1 MGATSCSRW
10 RRWRCPA
17 SCSAASWTGSR
28 GCVRRTWPHADAR
41 WARWGEPGVEMRPEC
56 VHGVLKSSRKS
67 LGEVPEARGGRQEGV
82 LPRREQKTL
91 AFEATRAVSRLR
103 DGAGPPFIWEMSD
116 KVDHEEVGH
125 MSVYSSGRQ
134 FRASAT

>member
-1 MGATSCSRW
+1 MGAVGGT
-10 RRWRCPA
+10 
-17 SCSAASWTGSR
+17 
-28 GCVRRTWPHADAR
+28 
-41 WARWGEPGVEMRPEC
+41 GVEMRPEC

-91 AFEATRAVSRLR
+91 AVEATRAVSRLR